1 MLSCTKPQPLLIT
14 KWRYFPHLIAQ
25 KTFAKTNIYECHSF
39 CCHTAFSSWEA
50 EILSR
55 FRPRPA
61 AVWPGGSTFA
71 PGFSRIYTPGNSCNS
86 IERTIMTGRASTL
99 SPESSDY
106 LPGSTAAEK
115 RSLAKW
121 YAAARAALARNRPLT
136 TATTPAS
143 FRRPASDLS
152 ASEAAALRSVGAF
165 KDETPLEADNDPLIR
180 SQAQYMALLEESLS
194 AAEAAKLLHV
204 DVSRVRQRLRER
216 SLFGIEHE
224 GSWRLPRFQ
233 FERRLVIPGLAQ
245 ILKALPTDLFP
256 LDVVDWFV
264 LPDSDLQLDSDTAPL
279 NPREWLLSGRPVE
292 AVVKLASDLTR
303 A

>member
-1 MLSCTKPQPLLIT
+1 MADRISPAAP
-14 KWRYFPHLIAQ
+14 
-25 KTFAKTNIYECHSF
+25 
-39 CCHTAFSSWEA
+39 
-50 EILSR
+50 EIL
-55 FRPRPA
+55 
-61 AVWPGGSTFA
+61 
-71 PGFSRIYTPGNSCNS
+71 
-86 IERTIMTGRASTL
+86 E
-99 SPESSDY
+99 Y
-106 LPGSTAAEK
+106 LPGNTLAEK

-136 TATTPAS
+136 TTTPLTSAGS
-143 FRRPASDLS
+143 RASDLS
-152 ASEAAALRSVGAF
+152 AAEAAALRSVGAF
-165 KDETPLEADNDPLIR
+165 KGETLIQVDNDPLIR

-245 ILKALPTDLFP
+245 ILKALPHDLFP
-256 LDVVDWFV
+256 LDVIDWFL

-279 NPREWLLSGRPVE
+279 SPREWLLSGRPIDT
-292 AVVKLASDLTR
+292 VVTLAGDLTR

>member
-1 MLSCTKPQPLLIT
+1 
-14 KWRYFPHLIAQ
+14 
-25 KTFAKTNIYECHSF
+25 
-39 CCHTAFSSWEA
+39 
-50 EILSR
+50 
-55 FRPRPA
+55 
-61 AVWPGGSTFA
+61 
-71 PGFSRIYTPGNSCNS
+71 
-86 IERTIMTGRASTL
+86 MTERASTP
-99 SPESSDY
+99 SSESLDD
-106 LPGSTAAEK
+106 LPGSTTAEK

-136 TATTPAS
+136 TAAAPTSAGS
-143 FRRPASDLS
+143 RASDLS
-152 ASEAAALRSVGAF
+152 AAEAAALRSVGAF
-165 KDETPLEADNDPLIR
+165 KDETSIQVDNDPLIR

-245 ILKALPTDLFP
+245 ILKALPPDLFP
-256 LDVVDWFV
+256 LDVVDWFL

-279 NPREWLLSGRPVE
+279 SPREWLLSGRPID
-292 AVVKLASDLTR
+292 AVVTLASDLMR